1 MCGYWAVSDVLT
13 MRWWSYSSAN
23 VARLWRHYFAP
34 IWSSYSSHC
43 LFSLSTNVQEF
54 TMSCAEEPRLSSTEV
69 IYVLVDRWQV
79 YDNVVVGSWWQD
91 RWGTINL

>member
-43 LFSLSTNVQEF
+43 LFSVSAQ
-54 TMSCAEEPRLSSTEV
+54 CAR
-69 IYVLVDRWQV
+69 IHIVLC
-79 YDNVVVGSWWQD
+79 
-91 RWGTINL
+91 WGA